1 MDKTYFDVLIIG
13 AGISGI
19 SAARHLQTDCP
30 NKTFALL
37 EGRQN
42 IGGTWD
48 LFKYPGIRSDSDMY
62 TLGFRFRPWTSTKAI
77 ADGPDIMKYLNEAV
91 DEYGIRKNIRFGQQV
106 KKASWSSAEALWT
119 LEVSVT
125 DKDTPVVYTC
135 NFLSVC
141 AGYYNYE
148 AGYLPDFAGTD
159 KFKGK
164 IIHPQK
170 WDTDLDYTNKRVV
183 VIGSG
188 ATAVTLVP
196 EMAKK
201 AAHVTMLQRSPT
213 YIFSRPDEDKLANW
227 MNRNLPLAIA
237 YPVTRWKNV
246 LLAMLF
252 YTLSRRY
259 PQAIKKLLIK
269 GIKKELGEGYEVE
282 KHFNPTY
289 NPWDQRVCLVPN
301 GDLFAAIKKGTV
313 SVVTDHITSFTEQGL
328 QLQSGN
334 ELKADV
340 IVTATGLNLQL
351 LGGVELWVDGNKM
364 DLSKTVSYKS
374 LMFSDIPNL
383 TMAFGYTNASW
394 TLKVDL
400 TNQYM
405 CRLINYM
412 DKKGFRQCT
421 PRQNDSSLQLRPFSD
436 FSAGYLQRQINNL
449 PRQGSKKP
457 WLLKQNYLFDLM
469 NIRHGDIE
477 NEVLEFTSPLK

>member
-19 SAARHLQTDCP
+19 SAARHLQMDCP
-30 NKTFALL
+30 NKTFAIL
-37 EGRQN
+37 EGRQS

-77 ADGPDIMKYLNEAV
+77 ADGPSIMNYLNETI
-91 DEYGIRKNIRFGQQV
+91 DEYSIREKILFGQKV
-106 KKASWSSAEALWT
+106 KKASWSSSEALWT
-119 LEVSVT
+119 LEVEANGQPVT
-125 DKDTPVVYTC
+125 YTC

-148 AGYLPDFAGTD
+148 SGYLPDFSGMDT
-159 KFKGK
+159 FKGQ
-164 IIHPQK
+164 IVHPQK
-170 WDTDLDYTNKRVV
+170 WTLDIDYTGKRVV

-213 YIFSRPDEDKLANW
+213 YIFSRPDEDKIANW
-227 MNRNLPLAIA
+227 MNKNLPLSIA

-246 LLAMLF
+246 LLGMLF
-252 YTLSRRY
+252 YSVSRKY
-259 PQAIKKLLIK
+259 PDFVKKLLIK
-269 GIKKELGEGYEVE
+269 GVKKELGEGHEVE
-282 KHFNPTY
+282 KHFSPSY

-301 GDLFAAIKKGTV
+301 GDLFSVIKEGKA
-313 SVVTDHITSFTEQGL
+313 SVVTEHIDRFVDKGL
-328 QLQSGN
+328 LLKSGKLL
-334 ELKADV
+334 EADM

-351 LGGVELWVDGNKM
+351 MGGIDLSVDGKKLDM
-364 DLSKTVSYKS
+364 SKTVSYKS
-374 LMFSDIPNL
+374 LMLSDIPNL
-383 TMAFGYTNASW
+383 SMAFGYTNASW

-400 TNQYM
+400 THQYI
-405 CRLINYM
+405 CRLLNYM
-412 DKKGFRQCT
+412 DSKGYRQCT
-421 PRQNDSSLQLRPFSD
+421 PRQNDKSLELKPFSD

-449 PRQGSKKP
+449 PKQGSKKP
-457 WLLKQNYLFDLM
+457 WLLKQNYVFDLM
-469 NIRHGDIE
+469 NIRHGGIE
-477 NEVLEFTSPLK
+477 NNVLEFSTPGA